1 MRFDGRIDPERA
13 SWLGHLPIILRPAR
27 TATRSEK
34 PAFAVRPLRS
44 LMPIELS
51 LAVNAFFLAES
62 LAIESGVAS
71 CWGAPA
77 NCLACESAADA
88 TAPLAESGRTLVE
101 SGTSPATPAACIGPQ
116 PLKAREATRT
126 VIDNA
131 RTRMKSMS

>member
-13 SWLGHLPIILRPAR
+13 SWLGHLPIILRPDR

-34 PAFAVRPLRS
+34 PSFAVRPLRS

-101 SGTSPATPAACIGPQ
+101 SGTSPPTPASRIVPQ
-116 PLKAREATRT
+116 PLKPREAPNTA
-126 VIDNA
+126 IGNA
-131 RTRMKSMS
+131 PPRMNS